1 MADALCDCRFESTY
15 TTTEETVYQNLLDVI
30 LNCIRCDAGV
40 SLTKRRAWTI
50 IETVY
55 NMAFKWSVTP
65 VRSFDTAHTQLLQK
79 SAVNT
84 LTHIILTLFSRLRHP
99 EDFCCEPPPEKL
111 VASPPSFLSA
121 SFRLS
126 PSGASVAEAAAVAGA
141 EAGNGAEEEVSVDAS
156 SESVNAGVSSNAMNA
171 AADGVGNA
179 GDAAK
184 ATDSTNTMNASDVVN
199 ASDANDANN
208 TTNANNANNTT
219 ETETTGDLIEKETA
233 EEASETEEE
242 SVGESDDALV
252 PYDITLLQQ
261 LLGYLISLTDPSK

>member
-1 MADALCDCRFESTY
+1 MADALCNCRFESTY

-65 VRSFDTAHTQLLQK
+65 VCVVAIAHMQLLQK

-111 VASPPSFLSA
+111 VSSPPSFVSA
-121 SFRLS
+121 PFRLS
-126 PSGASVAEAAAVAGA
+126 PSGASVAEAGGA
-141 EAGNGAEEEVSVDAS
+141 EAGSVETSGNGA
-156 SESVNAGVSSNAMNA
+156 G
-171 AADGVGNA
+171 DGVANA
-179 GDAAK
+179 LSENATEAVN
-184 ATDSTNTMNASDVVN
+184 TDSSHVVN
-199 ASDANDANN
+199 SSSSDSNGTDHENNKENNKENSNDTNNDNNN
-208 TTNANNANNTT
+208 TNNPT
-219 ETETTGDLIEKETA
+219 ETEVTGDLGEKDA
-233 EEASETEEE
+233 ADDASETEEE

-261 LLGYLISLTDPSK
+261 LLGYLISLTDPSKSVCGRPLT